1 MLPYTSQMQTVHAVI
16 VVLHTGLILHQEEL
30 EAPLILS
37 HIFYL
42 SSDWPVATLGSTSFL
57 KSGAVQLNNI
67 PRLP

>member
-1 MLPYTSQMQTVHAVI
+1 MQTVHAVI

-42 SSDWPVATLGSTSFL
+42 SSD
-57 KSGAVQLNNI
+57 
-67 PRLP
+67 